1 MPSIPQELI
10 NAIVSHLPMA
20 SLKTC
25 SLVDPTLRGPC
36 QRILLRSISLKCWLS
51 SWPEP
56 PNLDAALG
64 LLEESPHVAPYI
76 THLTIRL
83 QLPICA
89 HLSAL
94 QLILRKLDNVTWCM
108 VDGYYRRLEW
118 SSLLTFGLSAA
129 LAEFLGRESL
139 RTLHLRRIRGFPAA
153 IFRRTAPRLSLEDVE
168 IAESVQDPIVPP
180 GRAIDDLALGRGTDD
195 LYPLLASSQF
205 HSQTASLRRLSI
217 SPHNDK
223 CVALIL
229 SVAASLQ
236 ELQFQDKGLES
247 RSTLMLPPLPALKS
261 IEFLIGFPGRRTHP
275 VLDTINSI
283 LTSGTSPNLENIT
296 LSFSWYGLTHSPSP
310 DAKSLAALDSALASH
325 PNAPAIHWRMNFRLM
340 DFESAKQLSELAER
354 VRREMWNA
362 KKMERLVVEEYQ
374 E

>member
-1 MPSIPQELI
+1 MPSIPQELV
-10 NAIVSHLPMA
+10 NAIVSHLPLA

-36 QRILLRSISLKCWLS
+36 QRILLRSITLKCWLS
-51 SWPEP
+51 NWPEP
-56 PNLDAALG
+56 PNLDEALG
-64 LLEESPHVAPYI
+64 LLEDSPHVASYI
-76 THLTIRL
+76 THLTIKL

-94 QLILRKLDNVTWCM
+94 QLILRKLDNITWCM

-118 SSLLTFGLSAA
+118 TSLLTFGLSAV

-139 RTLHLRRIRGFPAA
+139 RTLHLRRVRGFPAA
-153 IFRRTAPRLSLEDVE
+153 IFRCTAPRLSLEDVE
-168 IAESVQDPIVPP
+168 IAESVQERVVPSGRTIV
-180 GRAIDDLALGRGTDD
+180 DLALGRGTDD
-195 LYPLLASSQF
+195 LYPLLASPQF

-217 SPHNDK
+217 SPHDK
-223 CVALIL
+223 SVALIS

-236 ELQFQDKGLES
+236 ELQFHHKGTEP
-247 RSTLMLPPLPALKS
+247 RSILALPPLPALKS
-261 IEFLIGFPGRRTHP
+261 IEFLIGFPGRRTTP
-275 VLDTINSI
+275 VLDTITSI

-310 DAKSLAALDSALASH
+310 DANSLAALDAALSSH

-340 DFESAKQLSELAER
+340 DFNSAQQLSELAER
-354 VRREMWNA
+354 VRTEMCNA